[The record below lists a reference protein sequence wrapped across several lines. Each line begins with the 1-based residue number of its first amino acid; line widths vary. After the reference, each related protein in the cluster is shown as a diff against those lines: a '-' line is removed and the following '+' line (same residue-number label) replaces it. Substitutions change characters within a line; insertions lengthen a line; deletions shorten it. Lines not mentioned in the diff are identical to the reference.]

1 MSIVFDIVIE
11 GMESNEK
18 LSPIVTELYLRGR
31 KLNISIV
38 FVSQSYFKVPKTI
51 RHYFIIS
58 LHDFIMKIPT
68 KREPQKR
75 ASNHLLAIDFK
86 DFMRLNKDYSKEA
99 FPF

>member
-68 KREPQKR
+68 KKKKKKR

-86 DFMRLNKDYSKEA
+86 DFMRLNKDYTKEA